1 MELSS
6 LNGNIIGVI
15 NYDIKESY
23 NGLVKDIVIKKTEQA
38 LKMVG
43 LTEEVLDKN
52 FEDLSFRDKNKVI
65 LASKLQEKIIV
76 LNNFS
81 RGLTK
86 KDIEFFKGLFK
97 KVVKYDRKII
107 LIDKNGELF
116 INLVDNIYV
125 FNNEEVLNFKSLYD
139 NDLVKWIQLP
149 KIVEFTQKTLENGVK
164 INEYKELDELLKAI
178 YRIKS

>member
-23 NGLVKDIVIKKTEQA
+23 NGLVKDIVLKKPEQA

-43 LTEEVLDKN
+43 LTEEMLDKN
-52 FEDLSFRDKNKVI
+52 FEDLSFRDKNKII

-86 KDIEFFKGLFK
+86 KDIEFFKSLFK

-139 NDLVKWIQLP
+139 NDLVNWIQLP

-164 INEYKELDELLKAI
+164 INEYKEIDELLKAI

>member
-86 KDIEFFKGLFK
+86 KDIEFFKSLFK

-139 NDLVKWIQLP
+139 NDLVNWIQLP

-164 INEYKELDELLKAI
+164 INEYKEIDELLKAI

>member
-52 FEDLSFRDKNKVI
+52 FEDLSFRDKNRVI
-65 LASKLQEKIIV
+65 LASKLQEKIII

-97 KVVKYDRKII
+97 KVAKYDRKII

-139 NDLVKWIQLP
+139 NDLVNWIQLP
-149 KIVEFTQKTLENGVK
+149 KIVEFTRKTLENGVK
-164 INEYKELDELLKAI
+164 INEYKEIDELLKAI

>member
-6 LNGNIIGVI
+6 LKGNIIGVI
-15 NYDIKESY
+15 NYDIKESF

-43 LTEEVLDKN
+43 LTEEILDKT

-65 LASKLQEKIIV
+65 LASKLQDKIII

-86 KDIEFFKGLFK
+86 KDIEFFKSLFK

-107 LIDKNGELF
+107 LVDKNGELF

-125 FNNEEVLNFKSLYD
+125 INNEEVLNFKSVYD
-139 NDLVKWIQLP
+139 NDLVKWMRLP

-164 INEYKELDELLKAI
+164 INEYKEIDELLKAI

>member
-86 KDIEFFKGLFK
+86 KDIEFFKSLFK

-116 INLVDNIYV
+116 IDLVDNIYV

-139 NDLVKWIQLP
+139 NDLVNWIQLP

-164 INEYKELDELLKAI
+164 INEYKEIDELLKAI